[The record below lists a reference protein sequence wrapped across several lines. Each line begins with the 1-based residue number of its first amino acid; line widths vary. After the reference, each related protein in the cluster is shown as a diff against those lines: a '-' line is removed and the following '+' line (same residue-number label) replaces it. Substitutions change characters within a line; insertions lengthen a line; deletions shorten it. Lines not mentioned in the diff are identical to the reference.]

1 MSRPAHE
8 PTEEGRRTVKA
19 MAAFGIPHIDI
30 ARALGIS
37 APTLRRHYRG
47 ELQTGQTVATAK
59 VAQNLFRIATGDG
72 RGAVQA
78 AIFWLKCRA
87 GWRDTTVD
95 DAMPSRRLGKKERA
109 ELESRTAG
117 EGTEWEDLLT
127 TPLVART

>member
-8 PTEEGRRTVKA
+8 PTEESRRTVKA

-37 APTLRRHYRG
+37 APTMRRHYRG
-47 ELQTGQTVATAK
+47 ELQSGGILATAK

-72 RGAVQA
+72 RGTVQA

-87 GWRDTTVD
+87 GWRDSAAGD
-95 DAMPSRRLGKKERA
+95 GMPSRQLGKKERA

-117 EGTEWEDLLT
+117 EGTDWEDLLK
-127 TPLVART
+127 TPPTGRS